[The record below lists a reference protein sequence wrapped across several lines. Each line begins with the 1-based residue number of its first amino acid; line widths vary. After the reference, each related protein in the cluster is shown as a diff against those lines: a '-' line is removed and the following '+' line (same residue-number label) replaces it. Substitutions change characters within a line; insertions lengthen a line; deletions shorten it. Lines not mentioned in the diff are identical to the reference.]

1 MKKHEDPDIGEARE
15 PLGRDDSDLP
25 SSDHRS
31 ADVTPPRGLSQLP
44 AIIVPML
51 QGERRDEPRVAPPR
65 AVFRLRLAAVAAMAV
80 AGLAVGA
87 TWLAMDEHRRQANV
101 IAEHAHQTEALA
113 RTVDAVTA
121 RLDALDSAKAHDEL
135 VELRRSI
142 GEIRSSSASSLE
154 LGAALAQ
161 LSQRV
166 DKLDHEASTKV
177 DKLGERFD
185 HEASAKAAELS
196 ARIEKLEKKVVA
208 VAAPAPSPPANT
220 TSPSKQPGS
229 PPGLGPNVSMETTG
243 SIERPRPM
251 LRRYVVLGARN
262 DVALIDGRDGE
273 RAVRPGD
280 FLPGAGRVERIE
292 RTAGGWMVL
301 TEQGVIGAA
310 EPY

>member
-1 MKKHEDPDIGEARE
+1 MKEREDPDVGEATE
-15 PLGRDDSDLP
+15 PLGREDSDLP
-25 SSDHRS
+25 SPDHRS
-31 ADVTPPRGLSQLP
+31 TDVMRPKGLSQLP
-44 AIIVPML
+44 AIIVPTL
-51 QGERRDEPRVAPPR
+51 RADRRDEPSVAPPGT
-65 AVFRLRLAAVAAMAV
+65 VFGVRLAAAAAIAV
-80 AGLAVGA
+80 AGLGVGA
-87 TWLAMDEHRRQANV
+87 SWLAMDEHRRQASV
-101 IAEHAHQTEALA
+101 IAEHSHQTEALA
-113 RTVDAVTA
+113 RTVDGLTM
-121 RLDALDSAKAHDEL
+121 RLNALDSAKAHDEL

-154 LGAALAQ
+154 LGNALAQ

-177 DKLGERFD
+177 DRLGERFD
-185 HEASAKAAELS
+185 HEASAQAAELS

-220 TSPSKQPGS
+220 TSPSKQPTS

-243 SIERPRPM
+243 SIERSRPV

-292 RTAGGWMVL
+292 RTEGGWVVL
-301 TEQGVIGAA
+301 TEQGVIGTAS
-310 EPY
+310 PY